1 MHQQQAHP
9 LVESICSNVNLLLDL
24 LDRPIAF
31 HKIYRQLTGSIP
43 AALMLSY
50 VVGLSDELAPSSNGW
65 FAVDE
70 SGSCVIEDETG
81 LTVGEQRKARS
92 CLRQQGI
99 LAERHTGNTTEC
111 RVNFDVLANALQVVA
126 QQNQETLIVHA
137 VRST

>member
-9 LVESICSNVNLLLDL
+9 LVESLCSNVNLLLDL

-50 VVGLSDELAPSSNGW
+50 VVALSDELAPSSNGW

-70 SGSCVIEDETG
+70 SATGTIEDETG
-81 LTVGEQRKARS
+81 LTAGEQRKARS

-99 LAERHTGNTTEC
+99 LAERHAGKTTEC
-111 RVNFDVLANALQVVA
+111 RVNFDVLASALQAVA
-126 QQNQETLIVHA
+126 QQHQEALIVPL